1 LQLPV
6 SKYLILRIVALG
18 ADRYQ
23 ASWMHPGEVQALPV
37 ASERT
42 VLEGTDAVSLYM
54 AKLGFDVASIAR
66 ALARLR
72 ASGRLSERVAV
83 MDSGEEG

>member
-1 LQLPV
+1 M
-6 SKYLILRIVALG
+6 SNHLILRIVALG

-23 ASWMHPGEVQALPV
+23 AAWMQAGEAQALPV

-42 VLEGTDAVSLYM
+42 VLEGADAVSLYM
-54 AKLGFDVASIAR
+54 AKVGFDGVAIAR

-72 ASGRLSERVAV
+72 TSGSFSERVPV
-83 MDSGEEG
+83 MDSD